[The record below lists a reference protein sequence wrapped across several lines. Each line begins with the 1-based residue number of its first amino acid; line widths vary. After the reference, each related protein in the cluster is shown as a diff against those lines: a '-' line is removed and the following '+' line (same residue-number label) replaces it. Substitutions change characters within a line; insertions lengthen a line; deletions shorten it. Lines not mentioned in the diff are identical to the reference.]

1 MEEKGLSGV
10 GDKVDLEEKV
20 TSVEDKVV
28 VEEKVSCVEDKQVV
42 SKTIEQEKKVVEP
55 VEKEKVVTRW
65 MLFPIMGQ
73 RFV

>member
-42 SKTIEQEKKVVEP
+42 SKTQFMVLLKKIENGE
-55 VEKEKVVTRW
+55 
-65 MLFPIMGQ
+65 LH
-73 RFV
+73 